1 MLYFG
6 GENDRYRITAY
17 YYYANTVPDSYAF
30 TGTSLLW
37 ESIDRQM
44 HYQVNTELLIQ
55 SVGIFHQKVLEKSEH
70 MPNRDYCDCELAEF
84 CSRKGDV
91 KK

>member
-30 TGTSLLW
+30 TGTSLLC
-37 ESIDRQM
+37 ESI
-44 HYQVNTELLIQ
+44 
-55 SVGIFHQKVLEKSEH
+55 G
-70 MPNRDYCDCELAEF
+70 CEDWKQ
-84 CSRKGDV
+84 CSSNITASTDFIRLWNSDETKD
-91 KK
+91 

>member
-37 ESIDRQM
+37 ESI
-44 HYQVNTELLIQ
+44 
-55 SVGIFHQKVLEKSEH
+55 G
-70 MPNRDYCDCELAEF
+70 CEDWNQLSSNITA
-84 CSRKGDV
+84 STDIKRLWNSDGTKD
-91 KK
+91 